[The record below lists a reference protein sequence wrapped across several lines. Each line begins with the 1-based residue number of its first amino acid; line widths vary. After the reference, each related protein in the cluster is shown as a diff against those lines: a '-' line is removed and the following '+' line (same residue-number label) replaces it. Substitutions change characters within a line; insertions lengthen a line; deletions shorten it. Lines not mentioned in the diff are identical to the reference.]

1 MNHMRLR
8 QAHAIL
14 EAATALEASG
24 LGFELFPFDSDRDD
38 LIGPP
43 DDDYMTGYTEF
54 NDPDHGDSHTRS
66 YHINIE
72 PHPDG
77 RRISATLTF
86 GYGPDAPCLKHEVV
100 TVWMA
105 YDESENPAFRGLVG
119 AGLADRIAETV
130 REHEKPFRAAYE
142 ERARRA

>member
-1 MNHMRLR
+1 MRLR

-14 EAATALEASG
+14 ETATALEAAG
-24 LGFELFPFDSDRDD
+24 IGFELFPFDHDRDD
-38 LIGPP
+38 LVRPP
-43 DDDYMTGYTEF
+43 ADDYMTGYAEF
-54 NDPDHGDSHTRS
+54 NDPDHGDSHTRT

-86 GYGPDAPCLKHEVV
+86 GYGNDAPCLKCEAV
-100 TVWMA
+100 TVWMEH
-105 YDESENPAFRGLVG
+105 DEAENPSFRGLVG
-119 AGLADRIAETV
+119 AGLANRIADAV

-142 ERARRA
+142 ERSNR